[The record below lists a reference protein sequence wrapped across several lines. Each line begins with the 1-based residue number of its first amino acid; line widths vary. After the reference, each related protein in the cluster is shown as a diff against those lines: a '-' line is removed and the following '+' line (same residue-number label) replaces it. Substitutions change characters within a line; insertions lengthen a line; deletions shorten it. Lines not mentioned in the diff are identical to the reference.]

1 MIESATMKRAAKKI
15 DMEQLFRAFADK
27 TRLRLINLLGD
38 DEVCV
43 CFLTEILKAPQ
54 STISRHLSYLRKSG
68 IVATRRE
75 GKWMH
80 YRMITPADPDA
91 AKILQNVKTWLAN
104 DRKMQEDRKRLV
116 KFCCAPELPMHLKDA
131 PKPISHLQS
140 LMQIANP

>member
-1 MIESATMKRAAKKI
+1 MRRAAKKI
-15 DMEQLFRAFADK
+15 DKEQLFRAFADK

-68 IVATRRE
+68 IVSTRRE

-80 YRMITPADPDA
+80 YRLIPPTDPNA
-91 AKILQNVKTWLAN
+91 AVIFEEVKNWLAN
-104 DRKMQEDRKRLV
+104 DKEMQGDRKRLV
-116 KFCCAPELPMHLKDA
+116 KFCCATELPTHLKDV
-131 PKPISHLQS
+131 PKPSA
-140 LMQIANP
+140 IAKTASV